1 MLIYTIITLAISIP
15 FVWLGIRINRG
26 DLNLIH
32 DYHQKKVKEEEKAA
46 HGRAFSKGMFGMAAS
61 MILSGLVA
69 MSGEFKSFVIAS
81 LVVLLL
87 GFAISIA
94 VLLRVQKK
102 YNGGVFS

>member
-15 FVWLGIRINRG
+15 FVWLGMRINRG
-26 DLNLIH
+26 DLYLIH

-46 HGRAFSKGMFGMAAS
+46 YGKAFSKGMFGMGAS
-61 MILSGLVA
+61 MIVSGVVA
-69 MSGEFKSFVIAS
+69 LFGESKSFMIAS
-81 LVVLLL
+81 LVVLFL

>member
-15 FVWLGIRINRG
+15 FIWLGIRINRG
-26 DLNLIH
+26 DLYLIH

-46 HGRAFSKGMFGMAAS
+46 YGKAFSKGMFGMAAS
-61 MILSGLVA
+61 MIVSGVVVLF
-69 MSGEFKSFVIAS
+69 GESKSVMIAS
-81 LVVLLL
+81 LVALFL

>member
-26 DLNLIH
+26 DLYLIH
-32 DYHQKKVKEEEKAA
+32 DYHQKEVKEEEKAA
-46 HGRAFSKGMFGMAAS
+46 YGKAFSKGMFGMAAS
-61 MILSGLVA
+61 MIVSGLITLF
-69 MSGEFKSFVIAS
+69 GESKSFMIS
-81 LVVLLL
+81 SRVVRFL

-94 VLLRVQKK
+94 VLFRVHKK

>member
-32 DYHQKKVKEEEKAA
+32 DYHQKKVKEEEKATY
-46 HGRAFSKGMFGMAAS
+46 GKAFSKGMFGMAAS
-61 MILSGLVA
+61 MIVSGVVTLF
-69 MSGEFKSFVIAS
+69 GESKSVMIAS
-81 LVVLLL
+81 LVVLFL

>member
-1 MLIYTIITLAISIP
+1 MLIYTIIMLAISLT

-26 DLNLIH
+26 DLYFIH

-46 HGRAFSKGMFGMAAS
+46 YGKAFSKGMFGMAAS
-61 MILSGLVA
+61 MILSGVVA
-69 MSGEFKSFVIAS
+69 MFGETKSFMIAS
-81 LVVLLL
+81 LVVLFL

-94 VLLRVQKK
+94 MLLRVQKK

>member
-26 DLNLIH
+26 DLYLIH
-32 DYHQKKVKEEEKAA
+32 DYHQKNVKDEEKAA
-46 HGRAFSKGMFGMAAS
+46 YGKAFSKGMFGMAAS
-61 MILSGLVA
+61 MILSGVVA
-69 MSGEFKSFVIAS
+69 LFGESKSFMIAS
-81 LVVLLL
+81 LIVLFL
-87 GFAISIA
+87 GFTVSIA

>member
-26 DLNLIH
+26 ALYLIH
-32 DYHQKKVKEEEKAA
+32 DYHQKNVKEEEKAA
-46 HGRAFSKGMFGMAAS
+46 YGKAFSKGMFGMAAS
-61 MILSGLVA
+61 MILSGVVA
-69 MSGEFKSFVIAS
+69 LFGGSKSVMIAS
-81 LVVLLL
+81 LVVLFL
-87 GFAISIA
+87 GFTFSIT

>member
-26 DLNLIH
+26 DLYLIH
-32 DYHQKKVKEEEKAA
+32 DYHQKKVKEEEKTAY
-46 HGRAFSKGMFGMAAS
+46 GKAFSKGMFGMAAS
-61 MILSGLVA
+61 MILSGVVA
-69 MSGEFKSFVIAS
+69 MFGESKSFMLSS
-81 LVVLLL
+81 LAVLFF

-102 YNGGVFS
+102 YNNGLFS

>member
-1 MLIYTIITLAISIP
+1 MLIYTIITLAVSIP

-26 DLNLIH
+26 DLYLIH
-32 DYHQKKVKEEEKAA
+32 DYHQKNVKEEEKTAY
-46 HGRAFSKGMFGMAAS
+46 GKAFSKGMFGMAAS
-61 MILSGLVA
+61 MILSGVVA
-69 MSGEFKSFVIAS
+69 MFGESKSFMIAS

-87 GFAISIA
+87 GFAFSIA

>member
-1 MLIYTIITLAISIP
+1 MLIYTIITLAVSIP

-26 DLNLIH
+26 DLYLIH
-32 DYHQKKVKEEEKAA
+32 DYHQKNVKEEEKTAY
-46 HGRAFSKGMFGMAAS
+46 GKAFSKGMFGMAAS
-61 MILSGLVA
+61 MILSGVVA
-69 MSGEFKSFVIAS
+69 MFGESTSFMIAS
-81 LVVLLL
+81 LVVLFF

>member
-26 DLNLIH
+26 DIYLIH
-32 DYHQKKVKEEEKAA
+32 DYHQQKVKEEEKAA
-46 HGRAFSKGMFGMAAS
+46 YGKAFSKGMFGMAAS

-69 MSGEFKSFVIAS
+69 MFGESKSVMIAS
-81 LVVLLL
+81 LVVLFF

-94 VLLRVQKK
+94 VRLRVQ
-102 YNGGVFS
+102 